1 MSLTTADEVVAGAE
15 EVDVGGEAGAVEVEV
30 GPATEENCEQ
40 VVWVSSPTGG
50 EISLPLL
57 AAAMTPQA

>member
-1 MSLTTADEVVAGAE
+1 MTLTAADELEAGAE
-15 EVDVGGEAGAVEVEV
+15 EVKSGVDVGAFEIEV
-30 GPATEENCEQ
+30 GLAVAENCEQ